1 MGTLLVR
8 LRPSV
13 VLAAVFAS
21 SILFCSVMSLQ
32 AAETV
37 KLWPGGR
44 APGDKT
50 ELEAEADQSKPNE
63 GLVAGRPVIRLGNVS
78 EPEIHF
84 YAAPKDKANGT
95 CMVVCPGGG
104 HRILAWDLEGTEVAE
119 WLNGLGISAALLK
132 YRVPA
137 RTENPKYTAAV
148 QDAQRAL
155 SLVRSRAEAWKI
167 DPQKIGVLGF
177 SAGGETAA
185 LATLMPERLYESS
198 DSIDETSWKP
208 NFAVLIYPAY
218 LVNKEGTELL
228 EHVTVDDETPPM
240 FLAHAGN
247 DPVRPESSVLL
258 WLELKKHKIPAE
270 LHVFSKGGHGY
281 GLRATEMPVTG
292 WPQACAAWL
301 KAEGWLDS
309 KSEAVSAGGK

>member
-1 MGTLLVR
+1 MKIACTYFV
-8 LRPSV
+8 SAFAV
-13 VLAAVFAS
+13 IALAVSCFP
-21 SILFCSVMSLQ
+21 LHG
-32 AAETV
+32 EERTTV

-44 APGDKT
+44 AAGDT
-50 ELEAEADQSKPNE
+50 VQLGEEADQSEKDK

-84 YAAPKDKANGT
+84 YPAPADKANGT
-95 CMVVCPGGG
+95 CIVICPGGG

-155 SLVRSRAEAWKI
+155 SIVRNSASDWKI
-167 DPQKIGVLGF
+167 DADKIGILGF

-185 LATLMPERLYESS
+185 LASLLDERLYQRV
-198 DSIDETSWKP
+198 DAVDDINWKP
-208 NFAVLIYPAY
+208 NFSVLIYPAY
-218 LVNKEGTELL
+218 LATEDNSKLR
-228 EHVTVDDETPPM
+228 EHVKVNDKSPPM
-240 FLAHAGN
+240 FFAHAAD

-270 LHVFSKGGHGY
+270 LHVFSRGGHGY
-281 GLRATEMPVTG
+281 GLRPTAMPVTS
-292 WPQACAAWL
+292 WPTACAAWL
-301 KAEGWLDS
+301 KAENWL
-309 KSEAVSAGGK
+309 SE

>member
-1 MGTLLVR
+1 MR
-8 LRPSV
+8 LHTEQRRAQCVTSIAIAST
-13 VLAAVFAS
+13 VLSCFA
-21 SILFCSVMSLQ
+21 CSLP

-44 APGDKT
+44 APGDMVK
-50 ELEAEADQSKPNE
+50 LEAEADQSKPNE
-63 GLVAGRPVIRLGNVS
+63 GLVAGRAVIRLGNVS
-78 EPEIHF
+78 QPEIHF
-84 YAAPKDKANGT
+84 YAAPEDKANGT
-95 CMVVCPGGG
+95 CMLICPGGG

-119 WLNGLGISAALLK
+119 WLNGLGISAAVLK

-137 RTENPKYTAAV
+137 RTESPKYTAAV
-148 QDAQRAL
+148 QDAQRGL
-155 SLVRSRAEAWKI
+155 SLVRSRAKEWKI

-185 LATLMPERLYESS
+185 LATLMSERLYEHT
-198 DSIDETSWKP
+198 DAVDETNWKP

-228 EHVTVDDETPPM
+228 EHVTVDDKTPPM
-240 FLAHAGN
+240 FLAHAAN

-258 WLELKKHKIPAE
+258 WLELKKHNIPAE

-281 GLRATEMPVTG
+281 GLRSSDMPVTG
-292 WPQACAAWL
+292 WPRACEAWL
-301 KAEGWLDS
+301 KAEGWLGSQPDERAS
-309 KSEAVSAGGK
+309 GGK